1 MTPKEKNDLLHDFIN
16 FGEGETL
23 DGQYVKGLYYEE
35 ECVENYCNK
44 KLEEQAKQII
54 ELIYAH
60 LTDWKVEEITCK
72 CENCYETI
80 LNLTERDKLIKSIKQ
95 KYCGEKE

>member
-35 ECVENYCNK
+35 ECVEDYCNK
-44 KLEEQAKQII
+44 KLEEQAKLYKKEIVCLKSDLCWCI
-54 ELIYAH
+54 GVLEGMEHLRAKEL
-60 LTDWKVEEITCK
+60 
-72 CENCYETI
+72 
-80 LNLTERDKLIKSIKQ
+80 KQ
-95 KYCGEKE
+95 KYCGENK